1 MPCRVPCLGFPP
13 WLSRPIDARVMSSPS
28 SSSLFPL
35 SAISAGIVAVLVG
48 FGSTIVLVVQ
58 AHQAMGASQIQIAS
72 GATALCLG
80 MAIGGA
86 VLSLWLRMPIVL
98 AWSSAGAA
106 LLTTSD
112 LHPGYPAA
120 IGAFLTAAGL
130 MLLVGLVP
138 VFGRLAARIPSAI
151 ASAMLAGVLLPFCL
165 SLFHVMERDLVLG
178 GILLG
183 VFVIARLRFP
193 SFALLI
199 VLAAAFLVVAARGQG
214 GGLTEGPLFGTLHLT
229 APDFDLQAM
238 IGIGL
243 PLFLVTLVSQNLPG
257 FAILRA
263 SGYEPPPRPILIGT
277 ATAWA
282 AFAPFGA
289 YTINLAAITAAI
301 CTGPEAH
308 PDRARRYGAALV
320 YAMAYIVLALFT
332 APIVNLFATLPPD
345 TVAAIAGVALLL
357 PLANA
362 LGGIFAEPGP
372 REPALITFAATASG
386 FALFGIG
393 SAFWGL
399 VGGFIA
405 LGAQRLLARR

>member
-1 MPCRVPCLGFPP
+1 MPSPAPP
-13 WLSRPIDARVMSSPS
+13 SP
-28 SSSLFPL
+28 LFPL

-58 AHQAMGASQIQIAS
+58 AHQAMGASAAQIAS

-106 LLTTSD
+106 LIASSEI
-112 LHPGYPAA
+112 HPGYPAA

-130 MLLVGLVP
+130 MLLVGLIP
-138 VFGRLAARIPSAI
+138 VLGRLAARIPPAI

-165 SLFHVMERDLVLG
+165 ALFQVMARDLVLG
-178 GILLG
+178 ASLLA

-193 SFALLI
+193 SFALLV
-199 VLAAAFLVVAARGQG
+199 VLAAAFVIVAARGEG
-214 GGLTEGPLFGTLHLT
+214 GGLLEGPLFGTLNFT
-229 APDFDLQAM
+229 APVFDIQAM

-263 SGYEPPPRPILIGT
+263 SGYEPPPRPVLVGT
-277 ATAWA
+277 ASAWA

-289 YTINLAAITAAI
+289 FSINLAAITAAI

-308 PDRARRYGAALV
+308 PDKARRYGAALA
-320 YAMAYIVLALFT
+320 YAAGYAVLALFT
-332 APIVNLFATLPPD
+332 APIVNLFATLPAD

-362 LGGIFAEPGP
+362 LSGVFAEPGP

-399 VGGFIA
+399 VAGFLA
-405 LGAQRLLARR
+405 LGARRLLAPP

>member
-1 MPCRVPCLGFPP
+1 MPYTL
-13 WLSRPIDARVMSSPS
+13 AMTSPS
-28 SSSLFPL
+28 AAPLFPL

-58 AHQAMGASQIQIAS
+58 AHQAMGASQLQIAS
-72 GATALCLG
+72 GATALCIG
-80 MAIGGA
+80 MAIGGGA
-86 VLSLWLRMPIVL
+86 LSLWLRMPVVL

-106 LLTTSD
+106 LIASSD
-112 LHPGYPAA
+112 IHPGYPAA
-120 IGAFLTAAGL
+120 IGAFITAAGL

-138 VFGRLAARIPSAI
+138 ALGRLVARIPPAI

-165 SLFHVMERDLVLG
+165 ALFQVMSRDLTLGLVL
-178 GILLG
+178 LT
-183 VFVIARLRFP
+183 VFVIARLRMP
-193 SFALLI
+193 SLALLA
-199 VLAAAFLVVAARGQG
+199 VLAAAFIMVAARGEG
-214 GGLTEGPLFGTLHLT
+214 DGLVSGPLFGTLHAT
-229 APDFDLQAM
+229 APVFDIQAM
-238 IGIGL
+238 VGIGV

-257 FAILRA
+257 FTILRA
-263 SGYEPPPRPILIGT
+263 SGYEPPPRPVLVGT
-277 ATAWA
+277 ASAWA

-289 YTINLAAITAAI
+289 FSINLAAITAAI
-301 CTGPEAH
+301 CTGPDAN
-308 PDRARRYGAALV
+308 PDRSRRYGAALI
-320 YAMAYIVLALFT
+320 YALGYAVLALFT

-399 VGGFIA
+399 AAGFLA
-405 LGAQRLLARR
+405 LAAQRLLLRR

>member
-1 MPCRVPCLGFPP
+1 MLPAPP
-13 WLSRPIDARVMSSPS
+13 APAYRRGVMSSPRPAP
-28 SSSLFPL
+28 LFPL

-58 AHQAMGASQIQIAS
+58 AHQAMGATQIQIAS
-72 GATALCLG
+72 GATALCIG

-86 VLSLWLRMPIVL
+86 ALSLYLKMPIVL

-106 LLTTSD
+106 LLASSD
-112 LHPGYPAA
+112 IHPGYPAA
-120 IGAFLTAAGL
+120 IGAFITAALL
-130 MLLVGLVP
+130 MLLVGLIP
-138 VFGRLAARIPSAI
+138 LFGRLAARIPAAI

-165 SLFHVMERDLVLG
+165 ALFQVMARDLALG
-178 GILLG
+178 GILLA
-183 VFVIARLRFP
+183 VFVIARLRFA

-199 VLAAAFLVVAARGQG
+199 VLAAAFVIVAARGEADG
-214 GGLTEGPLFGTLHLT
+214 ITEGPLFGTLHFT
-229 APDFDLQAM
+229 PPVFDIQAM
-238 IGIGL
+238 IGLGL

-257 FAILRA
+257 FTILRA
-263 SGYEPPPRPILIGT
+263 AGYDPPPRPILIGS
-277 ATAWA
+277 AASWA

-289 YTINLAAITAAI
+289 FTINLAAITAAI
-301 CTGPEAH
+301 CTGPDAH
-308 PDRARRYGAALV
+308 PDKSRRYGAALA
-320 YAMAYIVLALFT
+320 YAAGYTVLALFT

-345 TVAAIAGVALLL
+345 TVAAIAGVTLLL

-399 VGGFIA
+399 VAGFLA
-405 LGAQRLLARR
+405 LGAQRLLAKR

>member
-1 MPCRVPCLGFPP
+1 MP
-13 WLSRPIDARVMSSPS
+13 SPVTS
-28 SSSLFPL
+28 PLFPL

-58 AHQAMGASQIQIAS
+58 AQQAMGASQLQISS
-72 GATALCLG
+72 GATALCIG

-106 LLTTSD
+106 LLASSE

-120 IGAFLTAAGL
+120 IGAFITAAGL

-165 SLFHVMERDLVLG
+165 ALFQVMQRDLALG
-178 GILLG
+178 GILLA

-199 VLAAAFLVVAARGQG
+199 VLAAAFTVIAMRGEG
-214 GGLTEGPLFGTLHLT
+214 GGLTQGPLFGTLNVT
-229 APDFDLQAM
+229 PPQFDFQAM
-238 IGIGL
+238 IGLGL

-257 FAILRA
+257 FTILRA
-263 SGYEPPPRPILIGT
+263 SGYAPPARPILIGT
-277 ATAWA
+277 ATSWL

-289 YTINLAAITAAI
+289 FTINLAAITAAI
-301 CTGPEAH
+301 CTGPDAH
-308 PDRARRYGAALV
+308 PDQHRRYGAALV
-320 YAMAYIVLALFT
+320 YAAGYAILALFT

-362 LGGIFAEPGP
+362 LSGIFAEPGP
-372 REPALITFAATASG
+372 REPAIITFAATASG

-399 VGGFIA
+399 VAGFTA
-405 LGAQRLLARR
+405 LAAQKWLARRPA

>member
-1 MPCRVPCLGFPP
+1 MCRYRLIFQPAPHP
-13 WLSRPIDARVMSSPS
+13 PIDAGTMTPPVK
-28 SSSLFPL
+28 SSLFPL

-72 GATALCLG
+72 GVTALCVG

-86 VLSLWLRMPIVL
+86 ILSLTLRMPVVL

-106 LLTTSD
+106 LLASSD
-112 LHPGYPAA
+112 IHPGYPAA
-120 IGAFLTAAGL
+120 IGAFLVAAGL
-130 MLLVGLVP
+130 MLLVGLIP

-165 SLFHVMERDLVLG
+165 ALFHVMERDLTLGLVL
-178 GILLG
+178 LA

-199 VLAAAFLVVAARGQG
+199 VLAAAFVIIAARGQG
-214 GGLTEGPLFGTLHLT
+214 GGLTQGPLFGTLHFT
-229 APDFDLQAM
+229 TPVFDLQAI
-238 IGIGL
+238 IGLAL

-257 FAILRA
+257 FTILRA
-263 SGYEPPPRPILIGT
+263 SGYEPPPRPILVGT
-277 ATAWA
+277 ALSWA

-301 CTGPEAH
+301 CTGPDAN
-308 PDRARRYGAALV
+308 PDKSRRYGASLV
-320 YAMAYIVLALFT
+320 YAIGYTVLALFT
-332 APIVNLFATLPPD
+332 APIVNLFATLPAD

-362 LGGIFAEPGP
+362 LSGIFAEPGP

-399 VGGFIA
+399 VAGFLA
-405 LGAQRLLARR
+405 LGAQKVLASR

>member
-1 MPCRVPCLGFPP
+1 MT
-13 WLSRPIDARVMSSPS
+13 SPAAS
-28 SSSLFPL
+28 PLFPL
-35 SAISAGIVAVLVG
+35 SAISAGIVAILVG

-58 AHQAMGASQIQIAS
+58 AHQAMGASSLQIAS

-106 LLTTSD
+106 LLASSD
-112 LHPGYPAA
+112 IHPGYPAA
-120 IGAFLTAAGL
+120 IGAFMVAAAL
-130 MLLVGLVP
+130 MLLVGLIP
-138 VFGRLAARIPSAI
+138 LFGRLAARIPSAI
-151 ASAMLAGVLLPFCL
+151 ASAMLAGILIPFCL
-165 SLFHVMERDLVLG
+165 ALFQVMQRDLVLG
-178 GILLG
+178 GILLA
-183 VFVIARLRFP
+183 VFVLARLRFA

-199 VLAAAFLVVAARGQG
+199 VLTAAFVIVAARGQG
-214 GGLTEGPLFGTLHLT
+214 GALLEGPLFGTLHFT
-229 APDFDLQAM
+229 TPEFDIQAM
-238 IGIGL
+238 IGLGL

-257 FAILRA
+257 FTILRA
-263 SGYEPPPRPILIGT
+263 SGYTPPPQPILVGT
-277 ATAWA
+277 AASWL

-289 YTINLAAITAAI
+289 FTINLAAITAAI
-301 CTGPEAH
+301 CTGPDAH
-308 PDRARRYGAALV
+308 PDKSRRYGAALV
-320 YAMAYIVLALFT
+320 YAGGYAVLALFT
-332 APIVNLFATLPPD
+332 APIVNLFASLPAD

-362 LGGIFAEPGP
+362 LAGVFSTAEA

-399 VGGFIA
+399 VAGFLA
-405 LGAQRLLARR
+405 LGAQKLVARRSATTR

>member
-1 MPCRVPCLGFPP
+1 
-13 WLSRPIDARVMSSPS
+13 MSSRAP
-28 SSSLFPL
+28 LFPL
-35 SAISAGIVAVLVG
+35 SAVSAGIVAVLVG

-58 AHQAMGASQIQIAS
+58 AHQAMGATSLQIAS
-72 GATALCLG
+72 GATALCIG

-86 VLSLWLRMPIVL
+86 ALSLWLRMPIVL

-106 LLTTSD
+106 LLGSSD
-112 LHPGYPAA
+112 IHPGYPAA
-120 IGAFLTAAGL
+120 IGAFIFAAAL
-130 MLLVGLVP
+130 MLLVGLIP
-138 VFGRLAARIPSAI
+138 VLGRLATRIPAAI
-151 ASAMLAGVLLPFCL
+151 AAAMLAGVLLPFCL
-165 SLFHVMERDLVLG
+165 QLFHVMERDLTLG
-178 GILLG
+178 GILLA
-183 VFVIARLRFP
+183 VFIIARLRFA

-199 VLAAAFLVVAARGQG
+199 VLAAAFIVVAARGQG
-214 GGLTEGPLFGTLHLT
+214 DGIAEGPLFGTLHFT
-229 APDFDLQAM
+229 APAFEVQAL
-238 IGIGL
+238 IGLGL

-257 FAILRA
+257 LAILRA
-263 SGYEPPPRPILIGT
+263 SGYAPPPGPILIGS
-277 ATAWA
+277 AASWL

-289 YTINLAAITAAI
+289 FTVNLAAITAAI

-308 PDRARRYGAALV
+308 PDPSRRYAAALV
-320 YAMAYIVLALFT
+320 YAMGYAVLALFT

-372 REPALITFAATASG
+372 REPALVTFAATASG

-399 VGGFIA
+399 VAGFLA
-405 LGAQRLLARR
+405 LAAQHLLRRNEAGK

>member
-1 MPCRVPCLGFPP
+1 
-13 WLSRPIDARVMSSPS
+13 MSSPVQ
-28 SSSLFPL
+28 SSLFPL

-58 AHQAMGASQIQIAS
+58 AQQAMGATQIQIAS
-72 GATALCLG
+72 SATALCLG

-86 VLSLWLRMPIVL
+86 ALSLYLRVPIVL

-106 LLTTSD
+106 LLATSD

-130 MLLVGLVP
+130 MLLVGLIP
-138 VFGRLAARIPSAI
+138 VFGRLAARIPPSI

-178 GILLG
+178 GVLLA
-183 VFVIARLRFP
+183 VFMAGRLVFP
-193 SFALLI
+193 AFALII
-199 VLAAAFLVVAARGQG
+199 VLAAAFTLIAIRGVG
-214 GGLTEGPLFGTLHLT
+214 GGLTEGPLLGTLHFT
-229 APDFDLQAM
+229 SPIFDIQAM
-238 IGIGL
+238 IGIGV
-243 PLFLVTLVSQNLPG
+243 PLFLVTLISQNLPG
-257 FAILRA
+257 FTILRA
-263 SGYEPPPRPILIGT
+263 AGYEPPPRPILTGS
-277 ATAWA
+277 AAAWA

-289 YTINLAAITAAI
+289 FTINLAAITAAI

-308 PDRARRYGAALV
+308 PDKSRRFGAALV
-320 YAMAYIVLALFT
+320 YAAGYATLALFT

-362 LGGIFAEPGP
+362 LGGMFATQEA
-372 REPALITFAATASG
+372 REPAILTFAATASG

-399 VGGFIA
+399 VAGFLA
-405 LGAQRLLARR
+405 LGAQKLLSRRAR

>member
-1 MPCRVPCLGFPP
+1 MP
-13 WLSRPIDARVMSSPS
+13 SPAAS
-28 SSSLFPL
+28 PLFPL
-35 SAISAGIVAVLVG
+35 SAVSAGIVAILVG

-58 AHQAMGASQIQIAS
+58 AHQAMGASSVQIAS

-86 VLSLWLRMPIVL
+86 ILSFALRMPIVL

-106 LLTTSD
+106 LLASSD
-112 LHPGYPAA
+112 IHPGYPAA
-120 IGAFLTAAGL
+120 IGAFIVAAAL

-138 VFGRLAARIPSAI
+138 LFGRLAARIPSAI

-165 SLFHVMERDLVLG
+165 ALFQVMQRDLTLG
-178 GILLG
+178 GILLA
-183 VFVIARLRFP
+183 VFVIARLRFA

-199 VLAAAFLVVAARGQG
+199 VLAAAFTIVAARGQG
-214 GGLTEGPLFGTLHLT
+214 GGLVEGPLFGTLHFT
-229 APDFDLQAM
+229 PPVFDIQAI
-238 IGIGL
+238 IGLGL

-257 FAILRA
+257 FTILRA
-263 SGYEPPPRPILIGT
+263 AGYQPPPQPILTGT
-277 ATAWA
+277 AVSWL

-289 YTINLAAITAAI
+289 FTINLAAITAAI
-301 CTGPEAH
+301 CTGPDAN
-308 PDRARRYGAALV
+308 PDASRRYGAALV
-320 YAMAYIVLALFT
+320 YAGGYAILALFT

-362 LGGIFAEPGP
+362 MGGIFADPGP
-372 REPALITFAATASG
+372 REPAIITFAATASG

-399 VGGFIA
+399 VAGFLA
-405 LGAQRLLARR
+405 LGAQKLLRRPT